1 MIIGITGS
9 SGSGKSTVC
18 KILEDK
24 YHVIVINADSIAKG
38 LSQKG
43 TDYLKDIVKQFGE
56 EILLEDGE
64 LNRPKLAD
72 IIYSNSEKREKLN
85 KCTLVHIRTEIEA
98 KIKKIVEKAPEAVIV
113 IDAPLLLEAKL
124 DEICKF
130 VIAVISEDENL
141 QVQRIVQRDGIT
153 EKQAK
158 ARIQAQRKNEYYI
171 GKSQFSIV
179 NNGELHEIER
189 QIEGIFEKLR

>member
-18 KILEDK
+18 KILQNK
-24 YHVIVINADSIAKG
+24 YHVIVINADSIAKS
-38 LSQKG
+38 LSKKG
-43 TDYLKDIVKQFGE
+43 TDYLRDIVKQFGE

-72 IIYSNSEKREKLN
+72 IIYSNPEKREKLN
-85 KCTLVHIRTEIEA
+85 ECTLVHIRAEIEVNIE
-98 KIKKIVEKAPEAVIV
+98 KIIEKTPEAVIA
-113 IDAPLLLEAKL
+113 IDAPLLFEAKL

-130 VIAVISEDENL
+130 VIAIISDNENL
-141 QVQRIVQRDGIT
+141 QVQRIMQRDGIT

-171 GKSQFSIV
+171 EKSQFSIV

-189 QIEGIFEKLR
+189 QIEEIFEKLR